1 MMEILWEIFKWV
13 MFLLGCVT
21 ALGALATLVF
31 IWLQDR

>member
-21 ALGALATLVF
+21 TLGALATLAF
-31 IWLQDR
+31 IWMQDR